1 MRVSRLLGALYI
13 LGRRCS
19 GYTPVRLRKKIND
32 GHPSSP
38 ALDVRLMTALQ
49 VLQVWDLQRVPAFFS
64 WHTGTHLSLIPS
76 TDVRECCKRHR
87 IYLARNIFAIN
98 NS

>member
-1 MRVSRLLGALYI
+1 MKVHGADYSVQRGGVSCLGGL
-13 LGRRCS
+13 
-19 GYTPVRLRKKIND
+19 
-32 GHPSSP
+32 
-38 ALDVRLMTALQ
+38 
-49 VLQVWDLQRVPAFFS
+49 VWDLQRVPAFFS

>member
-1 MRVSRLLGALYI
+1 MSTVAGNARCESRVAISWVHEPPPETNGGKL
-13 LGRRCS
+13 
-19 GYTPVRLRKKIND
+19 
-32 GHPSSP
+32 
-38 ALDVRLMTALQ
+38 
-49 VLQVWDLQRVPAFFS
+49 VWDLQRVPAFFS